1 MEYPRFGLTMRRIVS
16 LVTLA
21 LIGIASLIGCSSGS
35 SGDAKSGSTANAKPA
50 ALRIALVPSDDTEQM
65 MSGFEPLRAYL
76 EKTLGMPVEVRKV
89 TNYGAVIEA
98 MRKNRVD
105 LAWYG
110 PTAYILA
117 EKEADA
123 EAFMVS
129 VDKKGVTT
137 YQSYILVPG
146 NSPAKSIKDLAGKEV
161 ALVQAASTSGGLI
174 PSYMILTETG
184 QEAAKFCHINY
195 VGNHDAVVNVVKNA
209 SVAAGATN
217 NLTVDRMVEQGKV
230 KPSDFRILKKS
241 DPIPGSPLAWRKSL
255 DPALKEKIVA
265 AILGSPKALG
275 TYSIAGF
282 GEIASFQRTT
292 PASYQIIRDLVDKLA
307 LKREDLLK

>member
-1 MEYPRFGLTMRRIVS
+1 MRRNVL
-16 LVTLA
+16 LVTVA
-21 LIGIASLIGCSSGS
+21 LLGSIGLFGCSGGTSTDS
-35 SGDAKSGSTANAKPA
+35 KSGAAANAKPQT
-50 ALRIALVPSDDTEQM
+50 LRIALVPSDDTEQM
-65 MSGFEPLRAYL
+65 MAGFEKLRAYL

-98 MRKNRVD
+98 MRKDRVD
-105 LAWYG
+105 VAWYG
-110 PTAYILA
+110 PTAYVLA

-137 YQSYILVPG
+137 YQSYILVP
-146 NSPAKSIKDLAGKEV
+146 SSSTAKSIKDLAGKEV
-161 ALVQAASTSGGLI
+161 AFVEAASTSGGLI
-174 PSYMILTETG
+174 PSYMILNETG
-184 QEAAKFCHINY
+184 QPAAKFCHINY

-230 KPSDFRILKKS
+230 KPSDFRILEKS
-241 DPIPGSPLAWRKSL
+241 DPIPGSPMAWRKSL
-255 DPALKEKIVA
+255 DPALKEKIA
-265 AILGSPKALG
+265 DAIMASPKALG

-282 GEIASFQRTT
+282 GEIASFKRSS
-292 PASYQIIRDLVDKLA
+292 PADYQIIRDLVKKLD

>member
-1 MEYPRFGLTMRRIVS
+1 MRRNIL
-16 LVTLA
+16 LVAVAVLGS
-21 LIGIASLIGCSSGS
+21 IGLFGCSGGAS
-35 SGDAKSGSTANAKPA
+35 SESKSSAEANSKPKT
-50 ALRIALVPSDDTEQM
+50 LRIALVPSDDTEQM
-65 MSGFEPLRAYL
+65 MAGFEKLRGYL

-98 MRKNRVD
+98 MRKDRVD
-105 LAWYG
+105 VAWYG
-110 PTAYILA
+110 PTAYVLA

-137 YQSYILVPG
+137 YQSYILVP
-146 NSPAKSIKDLAGKEV
+146 SSSSAKSIKDLAGKEV
-161 ALVQAASTSGGLI
+161 ALVEAASTSGGLI
-174 PSYMILTETG
+174 PSYMILKETG
-184 QEAAKFCHINY
+184 ETAAKFCRINY
-195 VGNHDAVVNVVKNA
+195 VGNHDAVVNVVKNG

-217 NLTVDRMVEQGKV
+217 NLTIDRMVEQGKV
-230 KPSDFRILKKS
+230 QTSEFRILAKS

-255 DPALKEKIVA
+255 DPELKEKIA
-265 AILGSPKALG
+265 KAIMASPKELG

-282 GEIASFQRTT
+282 GEIASFKRCT
-292 PASYQIIRDLVDKLA
+292 PMDYQIIRDLVTKLE

>member
-1 MEYPRFGLTMRRIVS
+1 
-16 LVTLA
+16 
-21 LIGIASLIGCSSGS
+21 
-35 SGDAKSGSTANAKPA
+35 
-50 ALRIALVPSDDTEQM
+50 
-65 MSGFEPLRAYL
+65 
-76 EKTLGMPVEVRKV
+76 
-89 TNYGAVIEA
+89 
-98 MRKNRVD
+98 
-105 LAWYG
+105 
-110 PTAYILA
+110 
-117 EKEADA
+117 
-123 EAFMVS
+123 
-129 VDKKGVTT
+129 
-137 YQSYILVPG
+137 
-146 NSPAKSIKDLAGKEV
+146 
-161 ALVQAASTSGGLI
+161 
-174 PSYMILTETG
+174 MILTETG

-255 DPALKEKIVA
+255 DPTLKEKIAA